1 MKTAL
6 DKARE
11 KLDKVCEELDC
22 FGFGYMED
30 APLKFVLRGG
40 ENQENVAVFIMDD
53 DAKFKACYNW
63 TADNE
68 PDYEKVNAIVK
79 EYMIAFAID
88 FIASLIAKGEPP
100 ERNVNVKRIAEI
112 W

>member
-1 MKTAL
+1 M
-6 DKARE
+6 
-11 KLDKVCEELDC
+11 
-22 FGFGYMED
+22 
-30 APLKFVLRGG
+30 
-40 ENQENVAVFIMDD
+40 
-53 DAKFKACYNW
+53 
-63 TADNE
+63 
-68 PDYEKVNAIVK
+68 NAIVK

>member
-1 MKTAL
+1 MGRTYYGGSGLRRVSQGRNAAENAEGYKMKTAL

-68 PDYEKVNAIVK
+68 PDYEK
-79 EYMIAFAID
+79 
-88 FIASLIAKGEPP
+88 
-100 ERNVNVKRIAEI
+100 
-112 W
+112 